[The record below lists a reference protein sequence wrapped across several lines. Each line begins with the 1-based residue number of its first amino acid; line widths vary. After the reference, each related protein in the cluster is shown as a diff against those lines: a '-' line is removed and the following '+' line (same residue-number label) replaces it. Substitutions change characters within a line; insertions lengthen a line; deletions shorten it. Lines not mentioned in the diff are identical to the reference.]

1 MITKNYFVY
10 ILTNKKNGTLYIGFT
25 DDLERR
31 IGEHK
36 RKEVEGFSK
45 RYHLDKLI
53 YYEQFESN
61 SEAFLRERRLKKW
74 KRSWKIQL
82 IESMNPEW
90 QDLAWDWDK

>member
-1 MITKNYFVY
+1 MTKTYFVY
-10 ILTNKKNGTLYIGFT
+10 ILANKKNGTLYTGFT

-31 IGEHK
+31 MREHK

-45 RYHLDKLI
+45 KYHTDNLV
-53 YYEQFESN
+53 YYEQFDSN

-74 KRSWKIQL
+74 KRNWKIQL

-90 QDLAWDWDK
+90 KDLAWDWE

>member
-1 MITKNYFVY
+1 MTKTYFVY

-31 IGEHK
+31 VGEHK

-45 RYHLDKLI
+45 RYHLDKLV
-53 YYEQFESN
+53 YYEQFDSN
-61 SEAFLRERRLKKW
+61 SQAFLKERRMKKW
-74 KRSWKIQL
+74 KRDWKIQL

-90 QDLAWDWDK
+90 KDLAWDWE

>member
-1 MITKNYFVY
+1 MTKTYFVY

-31 IGEHK
+31 VGEHK

-45 RYHLDKLI
+45 RYHLDKLV
-53 YYEQFESN
+53 YYEQFDSN
-61 SEAFLRERRLKKW
+61 SQAFLRERRMKKW
-74 KRSWKIQL
+74 KRDWKIQL

-90 QDLAWDWDK
+90 KDLAWDWE